1 MEGLRLSFEL
11 VKNAYLAKE
20 TQIITFTSR
29 THSFMKSIS
38 VIGSGT
44 MGNGIAH
51 IFAQHGYEVS
61 LVDIKSEFL
70 EKALATISKNMDR
83 QVAKGSISQEDKD
96 AAFARITTFTGLEE
110 GVKNADL
117 VVEAA
122 TESLMLKLDIFRQLD
137 QYAPEKAILASNT
150 SSISITKI
158 AAVTKRPSNV
168 IGMHF
173 MNPVP
178 VMKLVEVIRGY
189 ATSDEVTKS
198 IMALSQNLSKDP
210 VEVNDYPGFVA
221 NRILMP
227 MINEAIYTLFEGVAG
242 VSEIDTVMKLG
253 MAHPMGPL
261 QLADFIGLDVCLSI
275 LKVLHEGFGNPKYA
289 PCPLL
294 VNMVEAG
301 YKGLKT
307 SEGFYQYTPGSKE
320 IVVAPRFSK

>member
-1 MEGLRLSFEL
+1 M
-11 VKNAYLAKE
+11 KN
-20 TQIITFTSR
+20 
-29 THSFMKSIS
+29 IS

-51 IFAQHGYEVS
+51 VFAQFGYAVS
-61 LVDIKSEFL
+61 LIDVSEEALNKAMGTIEKNL
-70 EKALATISKNMDR
+70 ER
-83 QVAKGSISQEDKD
+83 QVSKQLISEATK
-96 AAFARITTFTGLEE
+96 
-110 GVKNADL
+110 KNALNNITPFIDMKSGVSKSDL
-117 VVEAA
+117 IIEAA
-122 TESLMLKLDIFRQLD
+122 TENTELKLKIFKEID
-137 QYAPEKAILASNT
+137 GFAPREAILASNT

-158 AAVTKRPSNV
+158 ASVTERADRI

-189 ATSDEVTKS
+189 DTSDSVTET
-198 IMALSQNLSKDP
+198 IMDVSRKLEKIP
-210 VEVNDYPGFVA
+210 VEVNDYPGFIA

-227 MINEAIYTLFEGVAG
+227 MINEAIYALHEGVAG

-275 LKVLHEGFGNPKYA
+275 LHVLHDGFGNPKYA

-294 VNMVEAG
+294 VNMVQAG
-301 YKGLKT
+301 HKGIKT
-307 SEGFYQYTPGSKE
+307 GNGFYRYSSGNKDL
-320 IVVAPRFSK
+320 IVADRFSKN

>member
-1 MEGLRLSFEL
+1 M
-11 VKNAYLAKE
+11 N
-20 TQIITFTSR
+20 
-29 THSFMKSIS
+29 IS
-38 VIGSGT
+38 VIGAGT

-51 IFAQHGYEVS
+51 VFAQTQFKVNLIDVS
-61 LVDIKSEFL
+61 QD
-70 EKALATISKNMDR
+70 ALDRALKTIATNLDR
-83 QVAKGSISQEDKD
+83 QVAKGSLTDEQKNSTIQN
-96 AAFARITTFTGLEE
+96 ITTYTSVAE
-110 GVKNADL
+110 GVKQADL

-122 TESLMLKLDIFRQLD
+122 TENIDLKLKIFREMD
-137 QYAPEKAILASNT
+137 ANAPAHCILASNT

-158 AAVTKRPSNV
+158 ASVTTRPSQV

-178 VMKLVEVIRGY
+178 IMKLVEVINGY
-189 ATSDEVTKS
+189 ATSKEVTQK
-198 IMALSQNLSKDP
+198 IMELSKTLGKIP

-227 MINEAIYTLFEGVAG
+227 MINEAIYTLYESVAG

-275 LKVLHEGFGNPKYA
+275 LKVLHDGFGNPKYA

-294 VNMVEAG
+294 VNMVTAG
-301 YKGLKT
+301 YLGKKSG
-307 SEGFYQYTPGSKE
+307 EGFYDYSNKESKDL
-320 IVVAPRFSK
+320 VVSQMFK